1 MGFIRNKYDPCVYN
15 QVNEEREK
23 STIKTHVDNIKIS
36 SKTKSEVDKTIL
48 ELNNIYKEITVSE
61 GHTHDYLGMVMI
73 FDRKKKQ
80 VRINMEK
87 YIREII

>member
-15 QVNEEREK
+15 QVNEEREI
-23 STIKTHVDNIKIS
+23 STIKTHVDDVKIS

-61 GHTHDYLGMVMI
+61 GDTHDYLGMVMI

>member
-61 GHTHDYLGMVMI
+61 GHTHYLGMVMI

-87 YIREII
+87 YIMEII